1 MESFFTSLVYLIHKL
16 DVIVVPISH
25 QRKAI
30 YILKN
35 VLSYFLLRWIT
46 IAFYLILITFN
57 LCRSYL
63 CLSFI
68 FPSGLNPF
76 ILRSSL

>member
-35 VLSYFLLRWIT
+35 VLSYFLLPWIT

-57 LCRSYL
+57 LSRSYL

-68 FPSGLNPF
+68 FPSRLNTF